1 MDLFEEIS
9 KNKKDFPKIHS
20 VKDEVSKYELNFYQ
34 VFAIGMF
41 VLCFFLGIVFG
52 SLFSTCTATS
62 YFASNTCVVT
72 EFNYSLMII
81 IWFVSLLISIFIFGL
96 GHIVAILSQ
105 INKKLEKF
113 K

>member
-72 EFNYSLMII
+72 EFNYSFNDNYLVCEFINI
-81 IWFVSLLISIFIFGL
+81 YFYIWFRTHNCDFKS
-96 GHIVAILSQ
+96 
-105 INKKLEKF
+105 NK
-113 K
+113 